1 MCRLPTSSC
10 QHSLWMPCY
19 LEVLTSLGSWNFWKI
34 ICIKKFCILHY
45 CRYLD
50 EVLLLKPLFLLQ
62 NSCDSNN
69 TVFQYQPSK
78 AFSPSDWATNG
89 KSYSNILIW
98 CLTVWW
104 PHDISFVSTVDIK
117 DYQPQY
123 SIKITGIW
131 GFEWPHM
138 NSLGELFFIH
148 PITFDSFLRP
158 FTNYVRTLG

>member
-1 MCRLPTSSC
+1 MFLAFLKLFWPPTRPMMTFLLYKCWKNLLTFLDYLPTSSC

-78 AFSPSDWATNG
+78 AFSPSDWAING

-104 PHDISFVSTVDIK
+104 PHDISFASKVDIE
-117 DYQPQY
+117 D
-123 SIKITGIW
+123 
-131 GFEWPHM
+131 
-138 NSLGELFFIH
+138 N
-148 PITFDSFLRP
+148 
-158 FTNYVRTLG
+158 